1 MVLLVCLPE
10 ILYTWGACGVAKYSY
25 LEISVLLAR
34 TLTQYIAEKPKE
46 CFESHAT
53 GLYKE
58 IGNQDA

>member
-10 ILYTWGACGVAKYSY
+10 ILYTCACGVAKYSY

-53 GLYKE
+53 GL
-58 IGNQDA
+58 

>member
-25 LEISVLLAR
+25 LEISMLLAR

-53 GLYKE
+53 GL
-58 IGNQDA
+58 